1 MNRSTCAITQRP
13 GGRPQTLINL
23 FSPRQTLTS
32 SSLSFF
38 LLLRAWH
45 LNQHPNQHPNPASE
59 VSIRS
64 QHPKSASEAR
74 ARCQVSRPQNPIPDP
89 QGQGEG
95 RDDCVNIEFPSIRTQ
110 IPHNPIFQ
118 TRLEGDL
125 DRIRMTHNLS
135 PESFDILLHAFAIL
149 LIFVCLCFIDLALFF
164 SAALLLHFALSC
176 VHLDGRTPR

>member
-1 MNRSTCAITQRP
+1 LRNHSAP
-13 GGRPQTLINL
+13 G
-23 FSPRQTLTS
+23 RQAPNPYKPLLPPPNS
-32 SSLSFF
+32 DFFFSFF
-38 LLLRAWH
+38 LSPPQSLASE
-45 LNQHPNQHPNPASE
+45 PASE